1 MSERAPAL
9 DQAPVEA
16 FVANAHGNLDEVRS
30 ALAERPAHP
39 EMRDARGPHGI
50 PLRAHAEAGGER
62 AQGVLALLG

>member
-16 FVANAHGNLDEVRS
+16 FVANAHGNLDEGRS

-39 EMRDARGPHGI
+39 EMRDARG
-50 PLRAHAEAGGER
+50 RNA
-62 AQGVLALLG
+62 VLELLG